1 LTWLKAPRRPFGQDG
16 FNLAGGADMT
26 TSETIVTILIWL
38 LAGCG
43 GFFGLR
49 ARLRRRRGG

>member
-1 LTWLKAPRRPFGQDG
+1 
-16 FNLAGGADMT
+16 MT
-26 TSETIVTILIWL
+26 TSETVVTILIWV

-49 ARLRRRRGG
+49 AWLRRRRGG